1 MKFTAV
7 FALIASTQAVQLEYT
22 NFFATPP
29 PIWDVVKRGSER
41 DFADDMVRAA
51 MKTNPS
57 SGEWPVPIVRKI
69 YDATGDLDMHYV
81 KQPWESVVKKGN
93 SDFSDTQ
100 VAKAVKLIPEPIV
113 INGKINPMGGL
124 SGDAEAAELKA
135 LQEHSNA
142 LAKKAYEQVDQTV
155 KP

>member
-1 MKFTAV
+1 MKYTAV

-22 NFFATPP
+22 NYFAIPP
-29 PIWDVVKRGSER
+29 PIWDVVKRGDSR
-41 DFADDMVRAA
+41 DFADDMVRDA
-51 MKTNPS
+51 MKRNPS
-57 SGEWPVPIVRKI
+57 SGEWPVPIVRKV
-69 YDATGDLDMHYV
+69 YDPTGDLDMHYV

-93 SDFSDTQ
+93 SEFSDKQ

-135 LQEHSNA
+135 LKEHSDA
-142 LAKKAYEQVDQTV
+142 LAKQAYEQVDQTV

>member
-93 SDFSDTQ
+93 SAFNDVQ
-100 VAKAVKLIPEPIV
+100 VDKALAKIKEPIV
-113 INGKINPMGGL
+113 LDG
-124 SGDAEAAELKA
+124 KA
-135 LQEHSNA
+135 LEGAGPPMDHSW
-142 LAKKAYEQVDQTV
+142 
-155 KP
+155 

>member
-1 MKFTAV
+1 MKYTAV
-7 FALIASTQAVQLEYT
+7 LALIASTQAVQLEY
-22 NFFATPP
+22 NDYFATPP

-41 DFADDMVRAA
+41 DFADDQVRAA
-51 MKTNPS
+51 MKRNPS
-57 SGEWPVPIVRKI
+57 SGTWPVPVVEKH
-69 YDATGDLDMHYV
+69 YDASGDLDMHYV

-93 SDFSDTQ
+93 SGFSDIQ
-100 VAKAVKLIPEPIV
+100 VAKATKLIPEPIV
-113 INGKINPMGGL
+113 INGKINPMGGI

-135 LQEHSNA
+135 LKEHSDA

>member
-22 NFFATPP
+22 NFFAAPP

-41 DFADDMVRAA
+41 DFADDMVRSA
-51 MKTNPS
+51 MKRNPS

-69 YDATGDLDMHYV
+69 YDPTGDLDMHYE
-81 KQPWESVVKKGN
+81 KQPWEAIVKKGN
-93 SDFSDTQ
+93 SDFSDKQ

-124 SGDAEAAELKA
+124 SGDAEAA
-135 LQEHSNA
+135 
-142 LAKKAYEQVDQTV
+142 
-155 KP
+155 

>member
-1 MKFTAV
+1 MKYTAV

-22 NFFATPP
+22 NYFAIPP
-29 PIWDVVKRGSER
+29 PIWDVVKRGDSR
-41 DFADDMVRAA
+41 DFADDNVRAA
-51 MKTNPS
+51 MKANES
-57 SGEWPVPIVRKI
+57 SGKWPVPIVEKK
-69 YDATGDLDMHYV
+69 YDATGDLDMHYE
-81 KQPWESVVKKGN
+81 KQPWEQVVKKGN
-93 SDFSDTQ
+93 SEFSDKQ

-135 LQEHSNA
+135 LKEHSDA
-142 LAKKAYEQVDQTV
+142 LAKQAYEQVDQTV